1 MITKRIRKARVAT
14 FLGFILLGG
23 LMYTWSTGVSAF
35 REQLGLGGD
44 AGDIDFGIVA
54 LMIGIGSAVGSL
66 VIGKIIDSFGPK
78 AAVTLCIILYP
89 ASIIPMGLVSNVHY
103 ALGFGA
109 VLGLFRG
116 ALDTALNAHGIQVER
131 FYNRPILAAFHACY
145 ALGGFLLGIVGSW
158 LSSIYT
164 ESAAVQFSVL
174 GGATLV
180 IGILLSR
187 WLLDKGEAPAWT
199 QRSATL
205 LTTSTSGKVDTK
217 FAVIVVMLGF
227 GFLLLAAMI
236 GESAI
241 ADWGQE
247 FVRREFMTTA
257 SIAGIAVSTFTG
269 AEFIG
274 RMLGDRLAG
283 HFGPRQVVFVGSLIA
298 ISGLSLSILG
308 RSSVTS
314 IAGFGLFGL
323 GISCIAPLML
333 SAAGAYDP
341 DNCGRNIGIV
351 NCIGYSGML
360 IAPAAIT
367 TIVNYFGLGKLM
379 YFPLGMIGLLA
390 MFAPLLMRGKHKLPA
405 SEVKCNADPRNV
417 SIKPA

>member
-1 MITKRIRKARVAT
+1 VITKRIRKARVAT

-35 REQLGLGGD
+35 REQLGLGGEL
-44 AGDIDFGIVA
+44 GDVDFGIVA
-54 LMIGIGSAVGSL
+54 LMIGIGSAAGSL
-66 VIGKIIDSFGPK
+66 AIGRIIDSFGAK
-78 AAVTLCIILYP
+78 TAVTLCVILYP

-145 ALGGFLLGIVGSW
+145 ALGGFLLGIIGSW

-164 ESAAVQFSVL
+164 ENAAVQFSLL
-174 GGATLV
+174 GGVTLV

-187 WLLDKGEAPAWT
+187 WLLNKDEAPSQIRLNNTLLHTNASGEA
-199 QRSATL
+199 ATRY
-205 LTTSTSGKVDTK
+205 
-217 FAVIVVMLGF
+217 AVIAVMFGF

-257 SIAGIAVSTFTG
+257 SLAGIAVSTFTG

-283 HFGPRQVVFVGSLIA
+283 RFGPRQVVFVGSLIA
-298 ISGLSLSILG
+298 IAGLSLSILG
-308 RSSVTS
+308 RSSATS
-314 IAGFGLFGL
+314 VAGFGLFGL

-333 SAAGAYDP
+333 SAAGAFDP
-341 DNCGRNIGIV
+341 NNFGRNIGIV

-367 TIVNYFGLGKLM
+367 TIVNYFGLEKLM
-379 YFPLGMIGLLA
+379 YFPLVMIGLLA
-390 MFAPLLMRGKHKLPA
+390 TFAPVLMRGKHKFPA
-405 SEVKCNADPRNV
+405 PKVQCKTVNGMSR
-417 SIKPA
+417 

>member
-1 MITKRIRKARVAT
+1 VITKKIRKARVAT

-44 AGDIDFGIVA
+44 AGDIDFGVVA

-66 VIGKIIDSFGPK
+66 AIGKIIDSFGPK
-78 AAVTLCIILYP
+78 VAVTLCIVLYP
-89 ASIIPMGLVSNVHY
+89 ASMIPMGLVSNVHY

-164 ESAAVQFSVL
+164 ESAAVQFSVI
-174 GGATLV
+174 GGVTLV
-180 IGILLSR
+180 IGLLLSR
-187 WLLDKGEAPAWT
+187 WLLNKDEAPARAHPSNILLST
-199 QRSATL
+199 RATGDAG
-205 LTTSTSGKVDTK
+205 TRFT
-217 FAVIVVMLGF
+217 VIAVMLGF

-257 SIAGIAVSTFTG
+257 SLAGIAVSTFTG

-274 RMLGDRLAG
+274 RVLGDRLAG
-283 HFGPRQVVFVGSLIA
+283 RFGPRQVVFVGSLIA
-298 ISGLSLSILG
+298 ITGLSLSILG
-308 RSSVTS
+308 RSSPTS

-333 SAAGAYDP
+333 SAAGAFDP
-341 DNCGRNIGIV
+341 DNFGRNIGIV

-367 TIVNYFGLGKLM
+367 TIVNYYGLEKLM
-379 YFPLGMIGLLA
+379 YFPLVMIGLLA
-390 MFAPLLMRGKHKLPA
+390 TFAPVLMRGKHKLPTTKIQCKMI
-405 SEVKCNADPRNV
+405 SRT
-417 SIKPA
+417 SR